1 MKMTCRA
8 APRRPRAQ
16 CVSATIYRPGHFSS
30 YVLLHKAKGKG
41 YQPRLQERKVIQ
53 SGTKEPDARPS
64 NILLILASR
73 DWPVL
78 GVVTPTAVGKGGSKP
93 TNVQV
98 CKPREQAQ
106 LILSV
111 VALGNTLE
119 V

>member
-1 MKMTCRA
+1 MQFMGAFKSLST
-8 APRRPRAQ
+8 
-16 CVSATIYRPGHFSS
+16 S
-30 YVLLHKAKGKG
+30 
-41 YQPRLQERKVIQ
+41 
-53 SGTKEPDARPS
+53 PDP
-64 NILLILASR
+64 
-73 DWPVL
+73 PVL

-119 V
+119 AVKH